1 MTEDGKQAT
10 VGKRRCMIY
19 RLGYESFLQ
28 QFIFSVYIVPDMSL
42 FGQMTMTVDLHE
54 TLSTVYVHNKNKTYP
69 KNWMTFNTSV

>member
-28 QFIFSVYIVPDMSL
+28 LFIFSVYIVPDMSL
-42 FGQMTMTVDLHE
+42 FGLMTMTVDLHE
-54 TLSTVYVHNKNKTYP
+54 PFPLFSFTIKIKFKKLDDI
-69 KNWMTFNTSV
+69 